1 MIDYMKIRELS
12 TLLAE
17 NRQIEVPSKYLADN
31 EKYICYVALK
41 SLEYKPKLKQLHYDY
56 LINLLTSNSYVK
68 FNKKKEYFIAPLLL
82 GIPYD
87 VCRLSGGTANLD
99 EIISMHLASREF
111 LKICYAYMEP
121 LMYGFRFKPI
131 KDKYYKLRKEL
142 LTPSGHYKDSI
153 HKIIEYPILENLY
166 LALNLF
172 DDEGDYDGNTEPFD
186 NIVKLILNNRNI
198 KYLQNPRFC
207 DDFCLE
213 ILHLADTDFKE
224 LLDYNTLMAFYFS
237 KEYAKNNLILTSELN
252 KLEPTNTTYTNL
264 KMLHRYKNIISKVL
278 DYIDHPHLEQ
288 LIYAMNKGV
297 NIEEFLAEGI
307 PLDVISDL
315 SYASAYTNLNKHAIK
330 NIINYSKQINLLLTI
345 RNNRELYYLLEEE
358 YPISTVLI
366 ACAGKLSKERL
377 VTLNINKYTPIIEPD
392 DSLADMLEKILKARN
407 INKRFF
413 SVADMFMALRDSFS
427 QNEPTEIITEL
438 HDYEDENNIT
448 TLKLNINKYKKSMGY
463 RG

>member
-1 MIDYMKIRELS
+1 MIDYTKIRELS
-12 TLLAE
+12 SLLAE

-41 SLEYKPKLKQLHYDY
+41 SLEYKPKSNQLNYKY
-56 LINLLTSNSYVK
+56 LIDLLTSNSYVR
-68 FNKKKEYFIAPLLL
+68 FNKTNECFIKPLLL

-87 VCRLSGGTANLD
+87 ICVLSEDTANLD
-99 EIISMHLASREF
+99 EIISMHIASREF
-111 LKICYAYMEP
+111 IKICYAYMEP

-131 KDKYYKLRKEL
+131 KDKYYKLREEL
-142 LTPSGHYKDSI
+142 LNPSGLYKDSI
-153 HKIIEYPILENLY
+153 HKIIEYPILKNLY

-172 DDEGDYDGNTEPFD
+172 DDEGDYDSNTEPFD
-186 NIVKLILNNRNI
+186 NVVKLILNNKNT

-237 KEYAKNNLILTSELN
+237 KEYAKNNLILTGKLN
-252 KLEPTNTTYTNL
+252 KLKPTNTTYTNL
-264 KMLHRYKNIISKVL
+264 KMLHRYKNMISKVL

-315 SYASAYTNLNKHAIK
+315 SYASAYVTLNKHAVK
-330 NIINYSKQINLLLTI
+330 NILNYNKQINVLPTI

-366 ACAGKLSKERL
+366 ACAGKLSKEGL
-377 VTLNINKYTPIIEPD
+377 LILNIDKYTSNINPN
-392 DSLADMLEKILKARN
+392 DSLADILEKILKERN
-407 INKRFF
+407 INKKFF
-413 SVADMFMALRDSFS
+413 STRDMFMALRDSFYK
-427 QNEPTEIITEL
+427 NEPTEITVEL
-438 HDYEDENNIT
+438 HDYEDKNNIT
-448 TLKLNINKYKKSMGY
+448 TSK
-463 RG
+463 

>member
-1 MIDYMKIRELS
+1 MIDYTKIRELS
-12 TLLAE
+12 SLLAE
-17 NRQIEVPSKYLADN
+17 NRQIEVPSKFLADN

-41 SLEYKPKLKQLHYDY
+41 SLEYKPKSNQLNYKY
-56 LINLLTSNSYVK
+56 LIDLLTSNSYVR
-68 FNKKKEYFIAPLLL
+68 FNKTNECFIKPLLL

-87 VCRLSGGTANLD
+87 ICVLSGDTANLD
-99 EIISMHLASREF
+99 EIISMHISSREF
-111 LKICYAYMEP
+111 IKICYAYMEP

-131 KDKYYKLRKEL
+131 KDKYYKLREEL
-142 LTPSGHYKDSI
+142 LNPSGLYKDSI
-153 HKIIEYPILENLY
+153 HKIIEYPILKNLY

-172 DDEGDYDGNTEPFD
+172 DDEGDYDSNTEPFD
-186 NIVKLILNNRNI
+186 NIVKLILNNKNT

-237 KEYAKNNLILTSELN
+237 KEYAKNNLILTGKLN
-252 KLEPTNTTYTNL
+252 KLKPTNTTYTNL
-264 KMLHRYKNIISKVL
+264 KMLHRYKNMISKVL

-315 SYASAYTNLNKHAIK
+315 SYASAYVTLNKHAVK
-330 NIINYSKQINLLLTI
+330 NILNYNKQINVLPTI

-366 ACAGKLSKERL
+366 ACAGKLSKEGL
-377 VTLNINKYTPIIEPD
+377 LILNIDKYTSNINPN
-392 DSLADMLEKILKARN
+392 DSLADILEKILKERN
-407 INKRFF
+407 INKKFF
-413 SVADMFMALRDSFS
+413 STRDMFMSLRDSFYK
-427 QNEPTEIITEL
+427 NEPTEITVEL

-448 TLKLNINKYKKSMGY
+448 TSK
-463 RG
+463 

>member
-41 SLEYKPKLKQLHYDY
+41 SLEYEPKSKQLNYDY

-68 FNKKKEYFIAPLLL
+68 FNKTKEYFIEPLLL

-87 VCRLSGGTANLD
+87 ICRLSGGTANLD
-99 EIISMHLASREF
+99 EIISIHIASREF
-111 LKICYAYMEP
+111 IKISYAYMEP

-142 LTPSGHYKDSI
+142 LTTSGLYKDSI

-186 NIVKLILNNRNI
+186 NIVELMLNNKNI
-198 KYLQNPRFC
+198 KYIQTPRFC

-237 KEYAKNNLILTSELN
+237 KEYAKNNLILTGKLN
-252 KLEPTNTTYTNL
+252 QLKPTITTYSNL
-264 KMLHRYKNIISKVL
+264 KMLNKYKNMVSKVI
-278 DYIDHPHLEQ
+278 DYIEHPHLEQ
-288 LIYAMNKGV
+288 LIYAINKGV
-297 NIEEFLAEGI
+297 NIEELLAEGI

-315 SYASAYTNLNKHAIK
+315 SYASAYANLNKHAIN
-330 NIINYSKQINLLLTI
+330 NIIDYNKQINLLSTI

-358 YPISTVLI
+358 YPISTVLL

-377 VTLNINKYTPIIEPD
+377 ATSNIRKYTSNIEPD
-392 DSLADMLEKILKARN
+392 DTLADILKKILKARN
-407 INKRFF
+407 INRKFF
-413 SVADMFMALRDSFS
+413 STEDMFVALRDSFS
-427 QNEPTEIITEL
+427 QNETTKIIIEL
-438 HDYEDENNIT
+438 HDYEGENNIT
-448 TLKLNINKYKKSMGY
+448 TFK
-463 RG
+463 